1 MTRVAAVPDCDVLIA
16 GGGLVGLSLA
26 LALGDSGLRIAVVDQ
41 QQPEPSQLPPDQRH
55 LALAEASCRVL
66 ARLGVMSAL
75 AGRVEAIRGLHVSS
89 AGEFG
94 AVRWNAAEHGLTRF
108 GMVVPARSLLAALW
122 RQVEQF
128 PSIRILAPAS
138 VVQVITTDDGL
149 HADIRAPD
157 ALTISARMLVIAD
170 GADSRLRTAAGITA
184 QLHDYG
190 TSAICAALASER
202 AHDGVAYERFTRSGP
217 LAMLPQPADRC
228 ACIYV
233 VERNR
238 AAELMQA
245 SDADFLAQL
254 QSAFGYRLGRLSGL
268 GARMAYP
275 LRRVYASSVLAP
287 RQVLVG
293 NAAQALH
300 PVGAQGFNL
309 GLRDAAVLAQHLRA
323 AHAGGQ
329 DPGARAVLEAYA
341 NARAADRAATAA
353 LSHQLASVTVLRSLP
368 AQALRTLALLA
379 ADRAPA
385 LIEHLRLAGMGFRAG
400 SAELALAWPTH
411 RSTQETVGS

>member
-1 MTRVAAVPDCDVLIA
+1 MERVAAAPDCDVLIA

-41 QQPEPSQLPPDQRH
+41 QRPEPSQLLPDQRH
-55 LALAEASCRVL
+55 LALAQASCRVL

-75 AGRVEAIRGLHVSS
+75 AGRVEPIRGLHISS

-94 AVRWNAAEHGLTRF
+94 AVRWNAAEHGVACF

-122 RQVEQF
+122 RQVEQR
-128 PSIRILAPAS
+128 PAIRIFAPAS
-138 VVQVITTDDGL
+138 VERVVTADDAVR
-149 HADIRAPD
+149 ADIGTPD
-157 ALTISARMLVIAD
+157 PLTISARMLVIAD
-170 GADSRLRTAAGITA
+170 GADSRLRSAAGITA
-184 QLHDYG
+184 QVHDYG

-202 AHDGVAYERFTRSGP
+202 AHEGVAYERFTRSGP

-228 ACIYV
+228 ACVYV
-233 VERNR
+233 VERDR

-245 SDADFLAQL
+245 SDAEFLAQL
-254 QSAFGYRLGRLSGL
+254 QAAFGYRLGRLSDL
-268 GARMAYP
+268 GVRMAYP

-323 AHAGGQ
+323 AHGAGQ

-341 NARAADRAATAA
+341 TARAADRNATAA
-353 LSHQLASVTVLRSLP
+353 LSHQLASLTALRSVP
-368 AQALRTLALLA
+368 ARALRTLALLA
-379 ADRAPA
+379 ADRVPA
-385 LIEHLRLAGMGFRAG
+385 LIEHLRLSGMGFRG
-400 SAELALAWPTH
+400 GTAELALAWPSN
-411 RSTQETVGS
+411 RSTEEIVGS